1 MKKKLLTLLMALVAI
16 VACAFDQGDFN
27 YSVNSDGT
35 ATLNGFKS
43 GATFSS
49 TILTIPGY
57 VWDAT
62 AQKRYQVKK
71 IAWGAFNPNIK
82 ISFATQLRAITRVT
96 INYGVE
102 ELDASV
108 FYNCTSLRLA
118 DLPSSI
124 RKMGAY
130 VFGDCPITNI
140 NCAVEIMPTFVDN
153 LTFSSMGTVSGTR
166 YFTCATPDGMT
177 AANAVSHITGNFTV
191 QWSHTAAD
199 FTGWTM
205 GKNTDGNLFDV
216 YYNVVEPG
224 DPAHSNVYGKVKLL
238 GANKRASTTNFTLAF
253 SYDQSI
259 NKDAIYYYVTEIDK
273 SMRYRCSDVQVLDMS
288 QTSKV
293 EKIGDY
299 AFYGSTALTK
309 VITKAKSIGNY
320 AFRNCTNLTTLTLGE
335 GVQMIGTQCFA
346 HTGLKY
352 ELNMPESLYQIGG
365 TAFYGCNSLPSVFIN
380 RTGSTTYG
388 NQLFSSS
395 QSTKLYVPLSEMYRV
410 AQATSGWLN
419 NTSGTRKLLPYIK
432 PTTRWSAIAVPVSDN
447 ILLPTSGEF
456 YAASGYNNSVQSL
469 DTERLT
475 NSKGVS
481 GNVGLLFKGTVGTVY
496 RFRDKSELSNPGSYT
511 AVTPQNNYL
520 KAVTGLYQNINS
532 STGTSGPWRYS
543 FDGTT
548 EKFNK
553 LTSTTTLYSGTAYLE
568 LSASNGAT
576 SAVSTVSI
584 LMNEVYDLYVGGTRV
599 TGINCGD
606 LSVIGNVTGTV
617 NYNPVT
623 KTLTLRN
630 ATIKH
635 GKTGANTYIGIHSMI
650 DGLII
655 DVQGTNKLL
664 LEPGGPDRWAKQSIA
679 LEGMTTI
686 TGTGTLE
693 CQNDSSSCIQ
703 IVTTEDGF
711 LNVEGGVQLK
721 LNSGFAAISNY
732 RYAGDQGP
740 YNCMTVSGG
749 DTKVTMNGQKYTTNN
764 VSPVLNDGL
773 TITQPAGAYFTNSGY
788 VATSYW
794 EDNTLHVNLVK
805 GQDVVIKAA
814 EYDLYVGGT
823 RVTGINC
830 GDLSV
835 IGNVTGTVNY
845 NPVTKTL
852 TLRNATIKHGKTGA
866 NTYIGIHSMI
876 DGLIIDV
883 QGTNKLLLEPGG
895 PDRWAK
901 QSIAL
906 EGMTTITGTGTL
918 ECQNDSSSCI
928 QIVTTED
935 GFLNVEGGVQLKL
948 NSGFAAI
955 SNYRYAGDQGPY
967 NCMTVSGGDTKVTMN
982 GQKYTTNNVS
992 PVLNDGLTITQ
1003 PAGAYF
1009 TNSGYVATSYWEG
1022 NTLHVNLVKDQD
1034 VVISKPAGLRGD
1046 INGDGAVD
1054 ALDVNLLVN
1063 VVLGKAQASQC
1074 PGNADVN
1081 DDGTVDVN
1089 DVNIVINIMLG
1100 KQ

>member
-1 MKKKLLTLLMALVAI
+1 MKKKLLTLLMTLVAI

-108 FYNCTSLRLA
+108 FYNCTSLRLV

-153 LTFSSMGTVSGTR
+153 LTFSSMGSVSGTR
-166 YFTCATPDGMT
+166 FFTCATPDGMT

-299 AFYGSTALTK
+299 AFYGSTDLTK

-320 AFRNCTNLTTLTLGE
+320 AFRSCTNLTTLTLGE

-365 TAFYGCNSLPSVFIN
+365 SAFYGCNSLPSVFIN

-395 QSTKLYVPLSEMYRV
+395 QSTKLYIPLSEMYRV

-469 DTERLT
+469 DTERLA

-481 GNVGLLFKGTVGTVY
+481 GYVGLLFKGTVGTVY
-496 RFRDKSELSNPGSYT
+496 RFRDKSELSNPSSYT
-511 AVTPQNNYL
+511 AVTPQTNYL

-584 LMNEVYDLYVGGTRV
+584 LMNEVYDLFVGGTRV

-617 NYNPVT
+617 KYDPAT

-635 GKTGANTYIGIHSMI
+635 GKTGAGTYIGINSKI
-650 DGLII
+650 DGLKI

-664 LEPGGPDRWAKQSIA
+664 LEPGGPDRWAKESIA

-703 IVTTEDGF
+703 IDTTEDGF
-711 LNVEGGVQLK
+711 LNIEGGVQLK
-721 LNSGFAAISNY
+721 LNSGFAAFHNYKYANSTNYQCLTISGTN
-732 RYAGDQGP
+732 
-740 YNCMTVSGG
+740 
-749 DTKVTMNGQKYTTNN
+749 TKVTMNGQKYTTYY
-764 VSPVLNDGL
+764 VKPVLNDNL
-773 TITQPAGAYFTNSGY
+773 AITQPSGAYFNSIGF
-788 VATSYW
+788 VCDAGGSYI
-794 EDNTLHVNLVK
+794 K
-805 GQDVVIKAA
+805 GQNVVIKAE
-814 EYDLYVGGT
+814 EYDLFVGGT
-823 RVTGINC
+823 QVTGINC

-835 IGNVTGTVNY
+835 IGNVTGTVKY
-845 NPVTKTL
+845 DPATKTL

-866 NTYIGIHSMI
+866 GTYIGINSKI
-876 DGLIIDV
+876 DGLKIDV

-901 QSIAL
+901 ESIAL

-928 QIVTTED
+928 QIDTTED
-935 GFLNVEGGVQLKL
+935 GFLNIEGGVQLKL
-948 NSGFAAI
+948 NSGFAAFHNYKYANSTNYQCLTI
-955 SNYRYAGDQGPY
+955 SGTN
-967 NCMTVSGGDTKVTMN
+967 TKVTMN
-982 GQKYTTNNVS
+982 GQKYTTYYVK
-992 PVLNDGLTITQ
+992 PVLNDNLAITQ
-1003 PAGAYF
+1003 PSGAYF
-1009 TNSGYVATSYWEG
+1009 NSIGFVCDAGGSYIKG
-1022 NTLHVNLVKDQD
+1022 QD
-1034 VVISKPAGLRGD
+1034 VVISKSAGLLGD
-1046 INGDGAVD
+1046 VDCDG
-1054 ALDVNLLVN
+1054 
-1063 VVLGKAQASQC
+1063 K
-1074 PGNADVN
+1074 
-1081 DDGTVDVN
+1081 VDVT

-1100 KQ
+1100 KANADQYPGSADCNNDDKVDVTDVNIIINIMLGKA